1 MNDQYR
7 GSPQKRKKA
16 KEKKKKND
24 EEIKVTKEVK
34 EVNDGIN
41 YSLINDYHDSNF
53 KKNFYIKSIR
63 TDGNCLFRA
72 VSDQLYNSEDNYK
85 EIRKLVV
92 DHLLRNEEKYQHFI
106 EYDESYKSYIER
118 ISLDGTWGG
127 QLELQAVGELFTV
140 NILIYQENGC
150 ILEIKNHSDDKKCI
164 QLHYASSE
172 HYNSVR
178 FKNRALENQLKS
190 IVELREI
197 LNNKDDNE
205 STKTFYETTDNELT
219 EDNEDDLSDHTGN
232 ENKNVGEWVDEREFT
247 LNSSVE
253 EDYLQYDYP
262 QENNRN
268 NIFSLSDD
276 ETEPCSFDI
285 LQNIHNGI
293 KRKGVRSRSMPTI
306 NERFLY
312 FFAKNQVS
320 ESMDSDSTIDVLNE
334 KKGFERRKPKKN
346 ENRKLNFL
354 KYNYIGQRPD
364 DLLSECVSAAG
375 KSETAVG
382 KSQSAAEATTAVG
395 AAPLLGE
402 ENKTIRICYNKTFY
416 KYLCMSKM
424 VEVED
429 RQRGKA
435 ADLVGGHYEC
445 GSGGGQACRIA
456 AAAKAAPGKATP
468 PKGEAAN
475 DAAKEAAKGAAG
487 KSHRRSEANLGEPP
501 TPLKH
506 LNSAGRQGYIS
517 NYELEN
523 NFSRAKKKEFDDFLN
538 LYSEKISYSRNSFCK
553 SMSTNDC
560 KSSHAEGV
568 ADGMAAPT
576 SEQATSD
583 YVNYEYARSL
593 SLNKT
598 SSSNEEVT
606 APSFCF
612 DKDSISF
619 ELRPDVYGKG
629 VERSDLATEGDAR
642 NKCVAHQNEEGKK
655 IFCNLTRKSQDIF
668 DIIID
673 EEYVLSMDS
682 NLLCSHIGNK
692 HVGRGSWHKKRGNS
706 QQEEVLSQMRGRGG
720 GKVSYPVVSPCVLNS
735 RASFSGSRAPR
746 GGKTSQIAAKLGG
759 DHDRAGRGPN
769 CRIRRR
775 NHEGEGSGEGSGD
788 TSAHSHTDASARSS
802 TDRSGNSHTEISNH
816 PRRDP
821 PRRGGMNARDL
832 FLKKKYLNKKFINMF
847 SKDVHSKGLFHFLN
861 ADFLLSGDKIKYII
875 PFLFNSKQMNIF
887 KDNLNRKEIHFY
899 EYVTFSFNLDKQKL
913 RKKIECSKVL
923 NEEFLIKEKHKY
935 SKFTRGGDGKSA
947 CSLRR
952 GLENRVKII
961 SI

>member
-1 MNDQYR
+1 MNDQYL
-7 GSPQKRKKA
+7 GNSQKRKKA

-24 EEIKVTKEVK
+24 EEIK
-34 EVNDGIN
+34 EVNYGIN

-72 VSDQLYNSEDNYK
+72 VSDQLYDNEDNYK

-106 EYDESYKSYIER
+106 EYDESYKSYIQR

-219 EDNEDDLSDHTGN
+219 EDNEDDLSDNTGN
-232 ENKNVGEWVDEREFT
+232 ENNNVGECIDEREFT
-247 LNSSVE
+247 FNSSME

-262 QENNRN
+262 HEKNRN

-312 FFAKNQVS
+312 FFAKNQVN
-320 ESMDSDSTIDVLNE
+320 ESMESDSTIDVLNE
-334 KKGFERRKPKKN
+334 KKGFDMRKPKKN

-364 DLLSECVSAAG
+364 DLLSEYVSAAG
-375 KSETAVG
+375 TTGTAVG
-382 KSQSAAEATTAVG
+382 TSAGSAA
-395 AAPLLGE
+395 APIGGE

-429 RQRGKA
+429 KQREEQVGKSF
-435 ADLVGGHYEC
+435 DLLNGHYVC
-445 GSGGGQACRIA
+445 GSGGGKAYRRA
-456 AAAKAAPGKATP
+456 AQG
-468 PKGEAAN
+468 
-475 DAAKEAAKGAAG
+475 KEAQGKEAPSKEAPSKEAPAEAVPG
-487 KSHRRSEANLGEPP
+487 KSHDRKEANRSGSPTGQPP

-506 LNSAGRQGYIS
+506 LHSAGRQGYIS

-523 NFSRAKKKEFDDFLN
+523 NFSRTKKKEFDDFLN
-538 LYSEKISYSRNSFCK
+538 LYSEKISYSRNSFYK
-553 SMSTNDC
+553 SMSTNDS
-560 KSSHAEGV
+560 KWSHAEGTTEGA
-568 ADGMAAPT
+568 ADGVAYGGGEGMAQI
-576 SEQATSD
+576 SEQANSE
-583 YVNYEYARSL
+583 YLNYEYTTSL

-606 APSFCF
+606 APSFYF

-619 ELRPDVYGKG
+619 EFRPDVYSKG
-629 VERSDLATEGDAR
+629 VERNYLSTGDDEA
-642 NKCVAHQNEEGKK
+642 NKCALHQNEKGKK

-682 NLLCSHIGNK
+682 NLLCSYIGNK
-692 HVGRGSWHKKRGNS
+692 HVGRGSWHKKKGGVP
-706 QQEEVLSQMRGRGG
+706 QQEEVLSQVSERGG
-720 GKVSYPVVSPCVLNS
+720 GKISYPAASPCVLNS
-735 RASFSGSRAPR
+735 RASFSGSKAP
-746 GGKTSQIAAKLGG
+746 GGGTTSQIATKVGG
-759 DHDRAGRGPN
+759 DHDRVGRGPN

-775 NHEGEGSGEGSGD
+775 NHEGSCSSGEGSGD
-788 TSAHSHTDASARSS
+788 TS
-802 TDRSGNSHTEISNH
+802 GQSHTEVLAHSRTEVLAH
-816 PRRDP
+816 SRMGPAP
-821 PRRGGMNARDL
+821 RGGLNSREL

-847 SKDVHSKGLFHFLN
+847 SKDIHSKGLFHFLN

-887 KDNLNRKEIHFY
+887 KDNLNRKDFHFY

-913 RKKIECSKVL
+913 RKKIECSKIL

-935 SKFTRGGDGKSA
+935 SKFTRGGNGKSS
-947 CSLRR
+947 CSVGR
-952 GLENRVKII
+952 GRENRVKII